1 VDIFSQAT
9 KSLNIFSIVTI
20 SQGIWMA
27 NKNVS
32 EWTTL
37 KIRKLNVNRLF
48 KLKKDK
54 DDTNDDVITRM
65 LDEKEAEA

>member
-1 VDIFSQAT
+1 
-9 KSLNIFSIVTI
+9 
-20 SQGIWMA
+20 MA